1 MAKSILNRMEGI
13 FVIVNTFLPLILVI
27 AIAIALN
34 VTWQATKDSIQTY
47 SNSLQQIVTQAEVA
61 KKELQKVSNDI
72 AKMAVKIQK
81 NGAKISK
88 DIDKVTGAFQKTVS
102 GFDKVFENAVKK
114 LNIPLKIPGI
124 KNPLKINIGKVIAKP
139 LGKVGGAI
147 AKPFKP
153 LSNSFKDLGKSVS
166 QIKEEVATL
175 AYKLEELKKMEIYLD
190 SVIVEY
196 KKIMSTIDS
205 LASAIGR
212 FFTWLFYGVLVL
224 LVWFAFG
231 YFLWVRRRLKTGIA
245 LLTGNNQPGMA

>member
-13 FVIVNTFLPLILVI
+13 FIIVNTFLPLILVI
-27 AIAIALN
+27 AIAIAINL
-34 VTWQATKDSIQTY
+34 TWSATRDSIQSY
-47 SNSLQQIVTQAEVA
+47 SDSLQRIVEQAEIA
-61 KKELQKVSNDI
+61 KVELQKVSKDI
-72 AKMAVKIQK
+72 AKMAVNIQK
-81 NGAKISK
+81 NGEKIGR
-88 DIDKVTGAFQKTVS
+88 DVDKVTTAFQNTVS
-102 GFDKVFENAVKK
+102 GFDKVFEGAVEK

-124 KNPLKINIGKVIAKP
+124 KKPLKIYIGKVIAKP

-196 KKIMSTIDS
+196 KKVVDTLDS
-205 LASAIGR
+205 LASTVGR
-212 FFTWLFYGVLVL
+212 FFTWLFYGVVILGI
-224 LVWFAFG
+224 WFSFG
-231 YFLWVRRRLKTGIA
+231 YLLWARRRVIGGLTLLKGQKA
-245 LLTGNNQPGMA
+245 